1 MHAPNNMQED
11 VVVVSDESSVPTE
24 TAKELA
30 ELKLMLRK
38 QDMEMERLR
47 SQLAA
52 AEIENKKEDEIPDL
66 SLEEIERFLKKDRV
80 TVWMK
85 DASEVLKKYVTSVP
99 NPTRPS
105 DVGGKQGQQL
115 SVGDALAYRMW
126 KILIVAHT
134 AYLKR
139 YSAGEKSG
147 PKGKSESFEDSMAA
161 GGDSWRYKSIQF
173 KKRDGVAYWLSKAG
187 DWIPV
192 DAQPGEDCRRCA
204 AAGKTEN
211 LRHWCFRCPLWS

>member
-1 MHAPNNMQED
+1 
-11 VVVVSDESSVPTE
+11 
-24 TAKELA
+24 
-30 ELKLMLRK
+30 MLRK
-38 QDMEMERLR
+38 QDLEMERLL

-66 SLEEIERFLKKDRV
+66 NLEEIERFLKKDRI

-85 DASEVLKKYVTSVP
+85 DTSEVLKKYVTSVP

-105 DVGGKQGQQL
+105 DVGGRQGQQL
-115 SVGDALAYRMW
+115 GVGDALAYRMW
-126 KILIVAHT
+126 KILIVAQT

-147 PKGKSESFEDSMAA
+147 SKGKSESFEDSMAA
-161 GGDSWRYKSIQF
+161 GGDSWRYKSMQF
-173 KKRDGVAYWLSKAG
+173 RKRDGVAYWLSKAG
-187 DWIPV
+187 DWILV

-204 AAGKTEN
+204 ADGRTEN

>member
-1 MHAPNNMQED
+1 MQED

-47 SQLAA
+47 SQSAA

-80 TVWMK
+80 TVRMK

-211 LRHWCFRCPLWS
+211 LRHWCF

>member
-38 QDMEMERLR
+38 QDVEMERLR

-66 SLEEIERFLKKDRV
+66 SLEEMERFLKKDRV

-115 SVGDALAYRMW
+115 SVGDALAY
-126 KILIVAHT
+126 
-134 AYLKR
+134 
-139 YSAGEKSG
+139 
-147 PKGKSESFEDSMAA
+147 SF
-161 GGDSWRYKSIQF
+161 I
-173 KKRDGVAYWLSKAG
+173 
-187 DWIPV
+187 
-192 DAQPGEDCRRCA
+192 
-204 AAGKTEN
+204 
-211 LRHWCFRCPLWS
+211 